1 MDFNFIVAHLRN
13 FFESPPQRFLARQ
26 ALATC
31 QQGPVESSA
40 AFANRLL
47 NLVRAATVGQDP
59 ITQRERVLEEYVARL
74 RGDVRYFVRLDNP
87 STFEQAVSRAQ
98 MVEQLLAEATA
109 DKQMHPSS
117 HSINQGVQALPTQV
131 SQQALSPQQRPY
143 FSGYNNP
150 RSGPQPAVRI
160 RQPAQTPRR
169 RPAPRNNYTM
179 GDGIRCYTCG
189 GQGHL
194 SRQCPT
200 PRTSTPPPGTRPLTP
215 SSPRQPPSSSPKI
228 LSATGSAPLE
238 TAMVDGYSL
247 PSAQNRIQTL
257 SRSLAATQQEVDESR
272 ALAHVS
278 PLSFSE
284 TRNFPALPSNPPAVH
299 HARLMS
305 FLPSIVCS

>member
-131 SQQALSPQQRPY
+131 LNQRCVFASQPKHLDAARHLETTIQWEMVFGAI
-143 FSGYNNP
+143 
-150 RSGPQPAVRI
+150 PAVVK
-160 RQPAQTPRR
+160 
-169 RPAPRNNYTM
+169 
-179 GDGIRCYTCG
+179 DTC
-189 GQGHL
+189 L
-194 SRQCPT
+194 
-200 PRTSTPPPGTRPLTP
+200 
-215 SSPRQPPSSSPKI
+215 
-228 LSATGSAPLE
+228 
-238 TAMVDGYSL
+238 D
-247 PSAQNRIQTL
+247 N
-257 SRSLAATQQEVDESR
+257 
-272 ALAHVS
+272 
-278 PLSFSE
+278 
-284 TRNFPALPSNPPAVH
+284 ALPLALQLRHQVRVHLLHPHRVSLRHLLQKYFRLRARPP
-299 HARLMS
+299 
-305 FLPSIVCS
+305 